1 LQRGEAAPHPDPL
14 PASGAREQ
22 FDDDGS
28 MGVFFAKMGE
38 MARRYQGGGEPD
50 LAKASL
56 AELFAWCLARP
67 VSVPGTARLDPA
79 RENQ

>member
-1 LQRGEAAPHPDPL
+1 V
-14 PASGAREQ
+14 
-22 FDDDGS
+22 
-28 MGVFFAKMGE
+28 GVFFAKMGE